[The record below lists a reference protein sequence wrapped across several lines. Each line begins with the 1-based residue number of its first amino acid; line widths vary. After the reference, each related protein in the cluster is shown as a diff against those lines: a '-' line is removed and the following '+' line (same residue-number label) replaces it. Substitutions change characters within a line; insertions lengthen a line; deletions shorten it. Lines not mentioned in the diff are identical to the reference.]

1 MNPSSIIPLIKFTAL
16 LIWDM
21 WLCFVGIGGKKNI
34 VNKFKKKKENDREVM
49 QT

>member
-21 WLCFVGIGGKKNI
+21 WLCFDGIGGKKNI